1 MLKMNMHIGSTL
13 QLIFLPNYIR
23 LNLHEFMIEPIDII
37 YSQTLRKCRQIKNVK
52 QSQAYVLLKLPSQQE
67 YSKLENGK
75 RKFTPELIKKICEVF
90 DISSSEFIYDTKNNS
105 NTNVKNSNHTS
116 INSANKTVVLE
127 KLLKSK
133 EHIILSQNETINQL
147 KEMIE
152 LLKRKK

>member
-1 MLKMNMHIGSTL
+1 MNIHIVSNS
-13 QLIFLPNYIR
+13 QLIYLLKYLR
-23 LNLHEFMIEPIDII
+23 RNLHEFMIEPIDII
-37 YSQTLRKCRQIKNVK
+37 YSQILRKCRQIKNVK

-75 RKFTPELIKKICEVF
+75 RKFTTQLINKICEVF

-105 NTNVKNSNHTS
+105 NTNVKHSNHTS

-133 EHIILSQNETINQL
+133 EDIILSQSETITQL

-152 LLKRKK
+152 LLKKK